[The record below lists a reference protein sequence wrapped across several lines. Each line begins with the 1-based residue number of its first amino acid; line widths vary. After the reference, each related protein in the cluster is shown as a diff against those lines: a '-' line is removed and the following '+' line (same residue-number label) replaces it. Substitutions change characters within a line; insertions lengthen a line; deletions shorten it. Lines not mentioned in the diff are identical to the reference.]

1 MVPPP
6 QGGIDCE
13 RYMVMRGLFQLRAR
27 HHRARAFV
35 DNLHYTNVCENAME
49 IDIANVVAHGYLQV
63 GWGWGCWVGTEQLG
77 PLMSWSTKVSE
88 GVNNTLLGRPVE
100 RASCSR
106 IRRGFGM
113 YGVDDGLWRDLGT
126 LAA

>member
-1 MVPPP
+1 MLLGYVAWTPTHDAADPARVPSTALCESQVQRSSASACFLLPSAWHQP
-6 QGGIDCE
+6 QGGIDSE

-63 GWGWGCWVGTEQLG
+63 GNKIPSNARV
-77 PLMSWSTKVSE
+77 K
-88 GVNNTLLGRPVE
+88 R
-100 RASCSR
+100 
-106 IRRGFGM
+106 
-113 YGVDDGLWRDLGT
+113 
-126 LAA
+126 